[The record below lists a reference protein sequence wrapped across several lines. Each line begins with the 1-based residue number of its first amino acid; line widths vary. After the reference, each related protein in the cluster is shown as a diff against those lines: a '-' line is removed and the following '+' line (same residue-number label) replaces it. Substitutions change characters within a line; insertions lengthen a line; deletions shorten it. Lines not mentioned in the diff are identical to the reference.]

1 MPPDLH
7 ERLRDGLRRGGWDP
21 GLPTGRLA
29 LLASLADVLVE
40 RAVPVGLVAEGDRE
54 RVIERHVLDCL
65 RAVVAFR
72 TEDGHAVDIG
82 SGAGLPGLVL
92 ATALP
97 ERRFTLIESR
107 NRAAGFLELAVER
120 LGLANVDVR
129 WGRVED
135 VDIRAD
141 ITTARAFGDL
151 QRAWSAACGVLRPGG
166 RLVYFAGGEWDA
178 SAVEGIDDPEPP
190 ASVVVD
196 RVVET
201 SSPLV
206 MMDRRR

>member
-7 ERLRDGLRRGGWDP
+7 ERLRDGLLRGGWDP
-21 GLPTGRLA
+21 GLPPDGLA
-29 LLASLADVLVE
+29 RLASLAGLLAE
-40 RAVPVGLVAEGDRE
+40 RAVPLGLVAENDRE
-54 RVIERHVLDCL
+54 RVVERHVLDCL

-82 SGAGLPGLVL
+82 SGAGLPGIVL

-107 NRAAGFLELAVER
+107 SRAAGFLELAVER
-120 LGLANVDVR
+120 LGLENVEIR
-129 WGRVED
+129 GGRVEE
-135 VDIRAD
+135 VDIQAD
-141 ITTARAFGDL
+141 IATARAFGDL
-151 QRAWSAACGVLRPGG
+151 HRAWSAACGVLRPGG
-166 RLVYFAGGEWDA
+166 RLVYFAGAEWDS
-178 SAVEGIDDPEPP
+178 SAVEGIGDPEPP
-190 ASVVVD
+190 ASVDVD